1 MISHGRQHIPGV
13 ISDRSATQ
21 IHCTCMVK
29 MALLTVKLLV
39 YSSHL
44 LHCSVPQHRSS
55 EAGERLKELITYT
68 QNSIRFCS
76 SSILGIGYTSVNFL
90 TYGVPFTQ
98 VCGRAL
104 GYQYGHTDAFR
115 TVNSSN
121 DSYYVEGLSVTHSIP
136 KNHIWTFAS
145 WLSKQHKYDGNC
157 PRSHFCGR
165 HAPSFVLCRWRLLL
179 RIRES
184 VVYWWP
190 ILWDPQGCTSG
201 AHGHIYNF
209 RQFYFVHNWS

>member
-1 MISHGRQHIPGV
+1 MISHGRQHIPGI

-29 MALLTVKLLV
+29 MALLTVKLLA

-76 SSILGIGYTSVNFL
+76 TSISGIGCTSVNFL

-98 VCGRAL
+98 VCGQAL
-104 GYQYGHTDAFR
+104 AHTDAFR
-115 TVNSSN
+115 TVNSSI

-136 KNHIWTFAS
+136 RNHIWTFAS
-145 WLSKQHKYDGNC
+145 GLSKQRKYDGNC
-157 PRSHFCGR
+157 PCSPFLWSTCT
-165 HAPSFVLCRWRLLL
+165 FVCR
-179 RIRES
+179 
-184 VVYWWP
+184 
-190 ILWDPQGCTSG
+190 
-201 AHGHIYNF
+201 
-209 RQFYFVHNWS
+209 

>member
-29 MALLTVKLLV
+29 MALLTVKLLA

-44 LHCSVPQHRSS
+44 LHCCVPQHRSS

-98 VCGRAL
+98 VCGQAL

-115 TVNSSN
+115 TVNSSI
-121 DSYYVEGLSVTHSIP
+121 DSYYVEGLSVTHIIP
-136 KNHIWTFAS
+136 RNHIWTFAS
-145 WLSKQHKYDGNC
+145 GESKDRKYDGNC
-157 PRSHFCGR
+157 PCSHFCGR
-165 HAPSFVLCRWRLLL
+165 HAHSFVGEDYLC
-179 RIRES
+179 ES
-184 VVYWWP
+184 GNQWY
-190 ILWDPQGCTSG
+190 IDDPYCGTHKGVQEGR
-201 AHGHIYNF
+201 HGHIYNF
-209 RQFYFVHNWS
+209 RQLYFVHN